1 MAGMDNKDHNV
12 TPTDDPREFW
22 DARYASA
29 SSVWSGQ
36 VNAALAAV
44 VEPLDP
50 GSALDLGSGEGG
62 DVCWLAQRG
71 WFATGVELSAVAVER
86 ARKLAEAAGCQD
98 RARFIADDLTTWRP
112 PSGQRY
118 DLITASFLQSPVR
131 LERASILREI
141 SRYLTPGGRM
151 VILAHAK
158 PPAWL
163 AGTGCGPS
171 TFYTPDEDLAALEL
185 DPNSWVVERADTVE
199 REAAGPEGQ
208 PGVWEDSVIVVR
220 AA

>member
-1 MAGMDNKDHNV
+1 MDNKDHNV

-29 SSVWSGQ
+29 SSVWSGR
-36 VNAALAAV
+36 VNAALGAV
-44 VEPLDP
+44 VEPLDL

-118 DLITASFLQSPVR
+118 DLITASF
-131 LERASILREI
+131 
-141 SRYLTPGGRM
+141 
-151 VILAHAK
+151 
-158 PPAWL
+158 
-163 AGTGCGPS
+163 
-171 TFYTPDEDLAALEL
+171 
-185 DPNSWVVERADTVE
+185 
-199 REAAGPEGQ
+199 
-208 PGVWEDSVIVVR
+208 
-220 AA
+220 

>member
-1 MAGMDNKDHNV
+1 MDNKDHNV
-12 TPTDDPREFW
+12 TPTDDPHEFW

-131 LERASILREI
+131 LERASILWEI

-163 AGTGCGPS
+163 AGTGPGLRRSLHPTKISPRLSSTRIVGSWSAPTPSSAKRPVPRASPACGKIPS
-171 TFYTPDEDLAALEL
+171 LLFALR
-185 DPNSWVVERADTVE
+185 SW
-199 REAAGPEGQ
+199 
-208 PGVWEDSVIVVR
+208 
-220 AA
+220 

>member
-1 MAGMDNKDHNV
+1 MAGMVNKDHNV

-22 DARYASA
+22 EARYASA

-36 VNAALAAV
+36 VNAALGAV
-44 VEPLDP
+44 VEPLDL

-163 AGTGCGPS
+163 AGTGRGPS
-171 TFYTPDEDLAALEL
+171 TFYTPDEDLTALEL